1 MFSVIAVCI
10 ASGTKIALFNRLRS
24 QTVSTRYLHVEG
36 GKFQASSTQWGSF
49 TIHLLGEEE
58 EEGEHFKVRDGYIHY
73 GATVKLVCSITGMA
87 LPRLVIRK
95 VDKQMSLSSA
105 DDPISQLHKCAFYLK
120 ESDRMYLCLAQD
132 RIIQFQATPC
142 PRQPDRE
149 MLNDGALWTIISTDK
164 VEYTYY
170 EAMGPVRNPVTPVP
184 SVTSLQVGTRKY
196 FHKKIKVLIVY
207 FITYS

>member
-73 GATVKLVCSITGMA
+73 GSTVKLVCSITGWTSRCPSA
-87 LPRLVIRK
+87 RRTTR
-95 VDKQMSLSSA
+95 SLSCTS
-105 DDPISQLHKCAFYLK
+105 
-120 ESDRMYLCLAQD
+120 
-132 RIIQFQATPC
+132 
-142 PRQPDRE
+142 
-149 MLNDGALWTIISTDK
+149 
-164 VEYTYY
+164 
-170 EAMGPVRNPVTPVP
+170 VP
-184 SVTSLQVGTRKY
+184 ST
-196 FHKKIKVLIVY
+196 
-207 FITYS
+207 